1 MPIYEYECTDCGD
14 EIEIVHGISEKPK
27 RKCPKCGGRMKRLMS
42 LNSFHLKGTG
52 WYKPSAKEAKAE
64 KSDKPSEKG
73 AKAEKADK
81 KTEKKESKKPKTV
94 A

>member
-1 MPIYEYECTDCGD
+1 MPIYEYECIDCGD

-42 LNSFHLKGTG
+42 LNSFHLKGSG

-64 KSDKPSEKG
+64 KPDKKTDK
-73 AKAEKADK
+73 KADKKADK
-81 KTEKKESKKPKTV
+81 KTEKKESKKPETV